1 MNREFRDEIA
11 KYMDS
16 KYMKFLEFQKI
27 TTDMLHAIHEILT
40 KNNIEYQLAYGSLLG
55 MIRDKQPIPWD
66 YDADIFI
73 HYRDWQAVSDVL
85 EENLDPKYYVYSP
98 KTDKKCRNTF
108 VRVSK
113 KGFDSS
119 VLHVDIFIL
128 IGAPE
133 KEKQHK
139 RFSRKIDRVN
149 KILFHKF
156 ADPAVASFWSNS
168 SYRLHRLY
176 KALCSLVPLKLIHAR
191 YHQLCRRYNVEET
204 GYYTGAAFFTESS
217 LRFPKHLID
226 DVIKININGNE
237 YCIPREYDTLLT
249 LIYGDY
255 MEYPEMNLRLKEVF
269 KSLNNINY
277 SMKLMSASIPFY

>member
-1 MNREFRDEIA
+1 MNREFRNEIA
-11 KYMDS
+11 NYMDS

-55 MIRDKQPIPWD
+55 IIRDKQPIPWD

-73 HYRDWQAVSDVL
+73 HYKDWQAVSDAL
-85 EENLDPKYYVYSP
+85 EENLNQEYYVYSP

-128 IGAPE
+128 IGAPKE
-133 KEKQHK
+133 EKQHK
-139 RFSRKIDRVN
+139 RFARKIDRVN

-156 ADPAVASFWSNS
+156 VDPAMASFWSNS
-168 SYRLHRLY
+168 PYTLHRLY
-176 KALCSLVPLKLIHAR
+176 KALCAMVPLKLIHAR

-204 GYYTGAAFFTESS
+204 GYYTCSAFFTEPF
-217 LRFPKHLID
+217 RFPKQLID
-226 DVIKININGNE
+226 DVTKIKANGNE
-237 YCIPREYDTLLT
+237 YYIPKEYDKLLT
-249 LIYGDY
+249 LVYGDY
-255 MEYPEMNLRLKEVF
+255 MKYPKMNLRLKEVF

-277 SMKLMSASIPFY
+277 FTKTMNVSIPFH

>member
-85 EENLDPKYYVYSP
+85 EEHLDPKYYVYSP
-98 KTDKKCRNTF
+98 KTDRKCRNTF

-113 KGFDSS
+113 QGF
-119 VLHVDIFIL
+119 
-128 IGAPE
+128 
-133 KEKQHK
+133 
-139 RFSRKIDRVN
+139 
-149 KILFHKF
+149 
-156 ADPAVASFWSNS
+156 
-168 SYRLHRLY
+168 
-176 KALCSLVPLKLIHAR
+176 
-191 YHQLCRRYNVEET
+191 
-204 GYYTGAAFFTESS
+204 
-217 LRFPKHLID
+217 
-226 DVIKININGNE
+226 
-237 YCIPREYDTLLT
+237 
-249 LIYGDY
+249 
-255 MEYPEMNLRLKEVF
+255 
-269 KSLNNINY
+269 
-277 SMKLMSASIPFY
+277 